1 MRTLAAATLAALAIP
16 FAASAEELRVATFNT
31 EFLIR
36 TKVHAREGLPLTLNA
51 AQQAVWTPQHRE
63 QAFQNAVMLVAPVVA
78 SLQAD
83 VVVLTE
89 IGPLADV
96 NTLNAALPS
105 PYPHV
110 AVCQCSDSA
119 TEQNVAIL
127 SRIPFTAVRQTIPG
141 REHFLA
147 ELDDP
152 ETEDDT
158 GISKGLSV
166 TLTFSGEQIAL
177 YGIHLV
183 SERGGH
189 EEDAQRIAQAS
200 IVRRNYLRDLEAG
213 RHVIVAGDLN
223 EKRGDPTL
231 VRIRGLDDIE
241 PDLMQTGLA
250 EFFDPNALAER
261 WTYEFEGERNQ
272 IDHILLSDSFRDV
285 AKRGGIDASVSRVTN
300 PAVSDH
306 SPLVVTIDFRE

>member
-1 MRTLAAATLAALAIP
+1 
-16 FAASAEELRVATFNT
+16 
-31 EFLIR
+31 
-36 TKVHAREGLPLTLNA
+36 
-51 AQQAVWTPQHRE
+51 
-63 QAFQNAVMLVAPVVA
+63 MLVAPVVA

-110 AVCQCSDSA
+110 AVCQCTDSA

-127 SRIPFTAVRQTIPG
+127 SRIPFTAVRPTVPG

-166 TLTFSGEQIAL
+166 TLTFSGEQIAP
-177 YGIHLV
+177 GP
-183 SERGGH
+183 
-189 EEDAQRIAQAS
+189 EDQTEAAATARED
-200 IVRRNYLRDLEAG
+200 LRDY
-213 RHVIVAGDLN
+213 R
-223 EKRGDPTL
+223 
-231 VRIRGLDDIE
+231 
-241 PDLMQTGLA
+241 QTPG
-250 EFFDPNALAER
+250 EAER
-261 WTYEFEGERNQ
+261 KHDEAR
-272 IDHILLSDSFRDV
+272 R
-285 AKRGGIDASVSRVTN
+285 
-300 PAVSDH
+300 
-306 SPLVVTIDFRE
+306 

>member
-1 MRTLAAATLAALAIP
+1 MNRRAVAAFAALAMSS
-16 FAASAEELRVATFNT
+16 AAAAEELRVATFNT

-36 TKVHAREGLPLTLNA
+36 SKVHARDGLPLTLTP

-63 QAFQNAVMLVAPVVA
+63 QAFQDAVVLVAPVVA
-78 SLQAD
+78 GLQAD
-83 VVVLTE
+83 VIVLTE

-96 NTLNAALPS
+96 NALNAALPS

-110 AVCQCSDSA
+110 AVCACTDSA

-127 SRIPFTAVRQTIPG
+127 SRIPFATVSPTIPG
-141 REHFLA
+141 REHFLS

-158 GISKGLSV
+158 GISKGMSV
-166 TLTFSGEQIAL
+166 TLTFSGEPIAI
-177 YGIHLV
+177 YGVHLV
-183 SERGGH
+183 SERAGH

-200 IVRRNYLRDLEAG
+200 IVRRNYLHDLAAG

-223 EKRGDPTL
+223 EKRGDPAL
-231 VRIRGLDDIE
+231 LRIRGLDDIE

-250 EFFDPNALAER
+250 EFFAQDQLGER
-261 WTYEFEGERNQ
+261 WTYEFQGERNQ
-272 IDHILLSDSFRDV
+272 IDHVLLSDSFRDV
-285 AKRGGIDASVSRVTN
+285 AKRGGIDAAVVRVTN
-300 PAVSDH
+300 SEISDH
-306 SPLVVTIDFRE
+306 SPFVVTIDFRE

>member
-1 MRTLAAATLAALAIP
+1 MKSLLAAALAALAIP
-16 FAASAEELRVATFNT
+16 VAASAEELRVATFNT

-36 TKVHAREGLPLTLNA
+36 TKVHAREGLLLTLNA

-110 AVCQCSDSA
+110 AVCQCTDSA

-200 IVRRNYLRDLEAG
+200 IVRRNYLRDLAAG
-213 RHVIVAGDLN
+213 RH
-223 EKRGDPTL
+223 
-231 VRIRGLDDIE
+231 DIE

-250 EFFDPNALAER
+250 EFFDQNALGER

-285 AKRGGIDASVSRVTN
+285 AKRGGIDASVMRVTN

>member
-1 MRTLAAATLAALAIP
+1 MKSLAAAALAALALP
-16 FAASAEELRVATFNT
+16 TAVSAEELRVATFNT

-36 TKVHAREGLPLTLNA
+36 TKVHAREGLPLTLTS
-51 AQQAVWTPQHRE
+51 AQQAVWTPQRRE
-63 QAFQNAVMLVAPVVA
+63 QAFQSAVTLVAPVVA

-83 VVVLTE
+83 IVVLTE

-96 NTLNAALPS
+96 NTLNAALPT

-110 AVCQCSDSA
+110 AVCQCTDGA

-127 SRIPFTAVRQTIPG
+127 SRIPFTAVRPTIPG

-147 ELDDP
+147 EPDDP

-183 SERGGH
+183 SERAGP

-200 IVRRNYLRDLEAG
+200 IVRRNYLRDLTAG

-241 PDLMQTGLA
+241 SDLMQTGLA
-250 EFFDPNALAER
+250 EFFDQSTPGER
-261 WTYEFEGERNQ
+261 WTYEFGGERNQ

-285 AKRGGIDASVSRVTN
+285 AKRGGIDASVVRVTN
-300 PAVSDH
+300 QMVSDH
-306 SPLVVTIDFRE
+306 SPLVVTIDLRE

>member
-1 MRTLAAATLAALAIP
+1 MKSRFALVLAALAMST
-16 FAASAEELRVATFNT
+16 AASAEELRVATFNT

-36 TKVHAREGLPLTLNA
+36 SKVHAREGLPLTLTA

-63 QAFQNAVMLVAPVVA
+63 QAFQTAVQLVAPVVA
-78 SLQAD
+78 NLQAD
-83 VVVLTE
+83 VIVLTE

-110 AVCQCSDSA
+110 AVCACTDSA

-127 SRIPFTAVRQTIPG
+127 SRIPFTAMRPTVPG

-166 TLTFSGEQIAL
+166 TLAFSGEQIAV
-177 YGIHLV
+177 YGIHLA

-200 IVRRNYLRDLEAG
+200 IVRRNYLRDLDAG
-213 RHVIVAGDLN
+213 PHVIVAGDLN

-250 EFFDPNALAER
+250 EFFDEGAVGER

-285 AKRGGIDASVSRVTN
+285 AKRGGIDSTVPRVTN

>member
-1 MRTLAAATLAALAIP
+1 MKRILAGALAALA
-16 FAASAEELRVATFNT
+16 ASTAVSAEELRVATFNT

-36 TKVHAREGLPLTLNA
+36 EKVHMREGVSDADA
-51 AQQAVWTPQHRE
+51 ASWTAARRE
-63 QAFQNAVMLVAPVVA
+63 QAFEDAVERVAPVVA
-78 SLQAD
+78 ALDAD
-83 VVVLTE
+83 IVVLTE
-89 IGPLADV
+89 IGPAADV
-96 NTLNAALPS
+96 SSLNAALPA

-110 AVCQCSDSA
+110 AVCECTDTA
-119 TEQNVAIL
+119 TRQHVAIL
-127 SRIPFTAVRQTIPG
+127 SRLPFDSVTPAIAG
-141 REHFLA
+141 REHYFT

-152 ETEDDT
+152 ESERDT
-158 GISKGLSV
+158 GISKGLSATV
-166 TLTFSGEQIAL
+166 SFSGERIAI
-177 YGIHLV
+177 YGIHLL

-189 EEDAQRIAQAS
+189 EGDAQRIAQAS
-200 IVRRNYLRDLEAG
+200 IVRRNYLGDLAAG

-250 EFFDPNALAER
+250 EFFDRNALAER

-272 IDHILLSDSFRDV
+272 IDHILLSDSFRDA
-285 AKRGGIDASVSRVTN
+285 AKRGGVDAAVMRVTD